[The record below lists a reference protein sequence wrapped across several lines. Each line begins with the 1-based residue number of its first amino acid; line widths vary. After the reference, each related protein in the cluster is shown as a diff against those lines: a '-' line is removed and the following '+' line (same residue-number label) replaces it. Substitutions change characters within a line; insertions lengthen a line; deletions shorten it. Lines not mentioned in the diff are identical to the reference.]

1 MSRRTF
7 KACPGGKN
15 RWFGDDKQMRV
26 FVRDCIKDAFAKGQ
40 TKEQYLAALKPEMRA
55 TAGEMFDY
63 YKGREAQ
70 ADAEFEIKAMP
81 EPLRTL
87 FLEGGKQT
95 GDFYEGVLAFEEQ
108 YNAPQFVRATN
119 FARWLRQW
127 DLKVGHGTIDIRW
140 TEFQS
145 KLQPMSQDMAYD
157 MAMAKE
163 MTR

>member
-7 KACPGGKN
+7 KACPKN
-15 RWFGDDKQMRV
+15 RWFGHDKDMRV
-26 FVRDCIKDAFAKGQ
+26 FVRDNIKYAFAQGW
-40 TKEQYLAALKPEMRA
+40 TKDEFLSKLKAEIRP
-55 TAGEMFDY
+55 TAGEMYDY

-70 ADAEFEIKAMP
+70 ADAAFEIKSAP

-108 YNAPQFVRATN
+108 YNAKQFVQASN

-140 TEFQS
+140 TEFTC
-145 KLQPMSQDMAYD
+145 KLRPMSTEMAYD
-157 MAMAKE
+157 MAVAKE
-163 MTR
+163 IGQ